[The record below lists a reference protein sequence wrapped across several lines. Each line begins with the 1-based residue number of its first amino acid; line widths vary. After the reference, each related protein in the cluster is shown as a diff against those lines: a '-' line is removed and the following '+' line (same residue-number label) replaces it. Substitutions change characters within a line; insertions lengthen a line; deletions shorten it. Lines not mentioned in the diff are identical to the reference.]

1 MAYLARAVPSLEG
14 RRRACASAIIT
25 QRLSS
30 LLTLSLH
37 YGRPSA
43 CLALPHPCVLC
54 WYIHTATA
62 RTLLTLVE
70 PGRPRFVGV
79 RMAGSRPPGPVRR
92 LCDADMVEPR
102 D

>member
-1 MAYLARAVPSLEG
+1 MAYLARAAPSLEG
-14 RRRACASAIIT
+14 RRRACACATIT

-37 YGRPSA
+37 YGQPSA

-54 WYIHTATA
+54 RYTHTVTA

-70 PGRPRFVGV
+70 PDRPRLVGV
-79 RMAGSRPPGPVRR
+79 RMAGSRPSGPVRR
-92 LCDADMVEPR
+92 LCDADLVEPR